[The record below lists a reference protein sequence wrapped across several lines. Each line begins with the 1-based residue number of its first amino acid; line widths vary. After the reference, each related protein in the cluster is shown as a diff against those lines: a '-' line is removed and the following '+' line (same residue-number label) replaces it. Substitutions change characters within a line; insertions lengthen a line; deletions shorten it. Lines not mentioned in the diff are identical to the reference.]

1 MLCLGHQAED
11 SDEREG
17 IEARVEAERPDLAHR
32 RDHGREGEAEN
43 TGKDEVDRD
52 GPGHSLL
59 TVHGGEHLG
68 AVLEADGALGE
79 RVEDGEDVDEADAG
93 QTGSSARGGITAY
106 RATRPV
112 LRSG

>member
-1 MLCLGHQAED
+1 
-11 SDEREG
+11 
-17 IEARVEAERPDLAHR
+17 
-32 RDHGREGEAEN
+32 
-43 TGKDEVDRD
+43 
-52 GPGHSLL
+52 LL

-79 RVEDGEDVDEADAG
+79 RVEDGEDVDEAGAG
-93 QTGSSARGGITAY
+93 QRGSCVWGGVTAY